1 MLSSMISSSCFRSL
15 EADQLNLEDESGV
28 WGDDTTGALGT
39 VSHLWGDGEDG
50 LASFFHLGNTLI
62 PSLDDLTNTNLAL
75 EGGSAGDGAVE
86 NFSVCELASVVHG
99 DLHADLAELRPMQRI
114 GATTGLEHNHLIGLA
129 GGLAV
134 LVLLIILWCS
144 LCRSKRPRGGTGT
157 RASFPAFDLEGNAGG
172 ALPPPVTT
180 AAKLGDVASLRV
192 WLSDERC
199 VIDAC
204 SADGATALH
213 SGARH
218 GHAHVIRLLI
228 EAGADALSV
237 DPDLR
242 TALHLVAAAGHGMCV
257 KALLDA
263 GSDPEGRDAE
273 GNTPMTLAESGKH
286 MGCLRMMRIYQE
298 RGAGV
303 QGGERA
309 HRRPK

>member
-1 MLSSMISSSCFRSL
+1 M
-15 EADQLNLEDESGV
+15 E
-28 WGDDTTGALGT
+28 GD
-39 VSHLWGDGEDG
+39 
-50 LASFFHLGNTLI
+50 
-62 PSLDDLTNTNLAL
+62 
-75 EGGSAGDGAVE
+75 SAEHA
-86 NFSVCELASVVHG
+86 
-99 DLHADLAELRPMQRI
+99 DLHADLSELRKPPPSLPMQRCASFAFSRARTPPPQPLPVAHRM
-114 GATTGLEHNHLIGLA
+114 ATIVPALEHTHLLMIA

-134 LVLLIILWCS
+134 LLLLVILWCS
-144 LCRSKRPRGGTGT
+144 LCRSKRPRAGAGA

-180 AAKLGDVASLRV
+180 AAKLGDVASLRA

-273 GNTPMTLAESGKH
+273 GNTPMSLAEDGKH

-298 RGAGV
+298 RGAGTSGV

>member
-1 MLSSMISSSCFRSL
+1 M
-15 EADQLNLEDESGV
+15 
-28 WGDDTTGALGT
+28 
-39 VSHLWGDGEDG
+39 
-50 LASFFHLGNTLI
+50 
-62 PSLDDLTNTNLAL
+62 
-75 EGGSAGDGAVE
+75 
-86 NFSVCELASVVHG
+86 
-99 DLHADLAELRPMQRI
+99 
-114 GATTGLEHNHLIGLA
+114 ATIVPGLEHTHLLLIVGA
-129 GGLAV
+129 LAV
-134 LVLLIILWCS
+134 LLLLILLWCS
-144 LCRSKRPRGGTGT
+144 LCRSKRPRAGTGT

-180 AAKLGDVASLRV
+180 AAKLGDVASLRA

-273 GNTPMTLAESGKH
+273 GNTPMSLAEEGKH

-298 RGAGV
+298 RGAGTSGV

>member
-1 MLSSMISSSCFRSL
+1 M
-15 EADQLNLEDESGV
+15 EAD
-28 WGDDTTGALGT
+28 
-39 VSHLWGDGEDG
+39 
-50 LASFFHLGNTLI
+50 
-62 PSLDDLTNTNLAL
+62 
-75 EGGSAGDGAVE
+75 SAE
-86 NFSVCELASVVHG
+86 HG
-99 DLHADLAELRPMQRI
+99 DLHADLAELRPMQRCASLLLGAAHAHHRLSFLTVARRI

>member
-1 MLSSMISSSCFRSL
+1 M
-15 EADQLNLEDESGV
+15 E
-28 WGDDTTGALGT
+28 GD
-39 VSHLWGDGEDG
+39 S
-50 LASFFHLGNTLI
+50 
-62 PSLDDLTNTNLAL
+62 
-75 EGGSAGDGAVE
+75 VE
-86 NFSVCELASVVHG
+86 HA
-99 DLHADLAELRPMQRI
+99 DLHADLAELRKPPLSLPMQRCASFAFLAALTHLRLSLLPVAHRM
-114 GATTGLEHNHLIGLA
+114 ATIVPGLEHTHLVLIG

-134 LVLLIILWCS
+134 LLLLILLWCS
-144 LCRSKRPRGGTGT
+144 LCRSKRPRAGTGA

-180 AAKLGDVASLRV
+180 AAKLGDVASLRA

-263 GSDPEGRDAE
+263 GSDPDGRDAE
-273 GNTPMTLAESGKH
+273 GNTPMTLAEAGKH
-286 MGCLRMMRIYQE
+286 MGCLRMMKIYQE
-298 RGAGV
+298 RGAGTSGV
-303 QGGERA
+303 QRGERA

>member
-1 MLSSMISSSCFRSL
+1 M
-15 EADQLNLEDESGV
+15 EAE
-28 WGDDTTGALGT
+28 
-39 VSHLWGDGEDG
+39 
-50 LASFFHLGNTLI
+50 AS
-62 PSLDDLTNTNLAL
+62 
-75 EGGSAGDGAVE
+75 E
-86 NFSVCELASVVHG
+86 HG
-99 DLHADLAELRPMQRI
+99 DLHADLAEVRPMQRC
-114 GATTGLEHNHLIGLA
+114 ASLPHSQPRTRTSASAFSVVHRLATTTGLEQMHLFALA
-129 GGLAV
+129 GCV
-134 LVLLIILWCS
+134 VIILLLYILWRS
-144 LCRSKRPRGGTGT
+144 LGSTQPRGGSGA

-180 AAKLGDVASLRV
+180 AAKLGDVASLRA

-213 SGARH
+213 IGARH

-273 GNTPMTLAESGKH
+273 GNTPMALAESGKH